1 MPVFRKLL
9 EMVSGRTDLTLRDRF
24 TRFYRTNHW
33 SDPESRSG
41 PGSRR
46 DSGQVLAAIEA
57 LRMVHLA
64 HGARTIAD
72 IPCGDFN
79 WMPMFL
85 EAWPLVEY
93 RGFDIV
99 PDIIADNRARHPGH
113 RFDLLDI
120 TREVP
125 PAVDLIFCKDLLNHL
140 SHADVRAALANM
152 RRSGARLL
160 LASNNFGAPNEEMPP
175 LGRQQSRHLDITRPP
190 FDAPPPIWNTHYLG
204 LWRLADFQ

>member
-1 MPVFRKLL
+1 VPVLRKLI
-9 EMVSGRTDLTLRDRF
+9 EMVSGRTELTLQDRF

-46 DSGQVLAAIEA
+46 ASGQVQAAIEA
-57 LRMVHLA
+57 LHMAHLA
-64 HGARTIAD
+64 YDARRMAD

-99 PDIIADNRARHPGH
+99 PDIIADNRARHPAH

-125 PAVDLIFCKDLLNHL
+125 PEMDLIICKDLLNHL
-140 SHADVRAALANM
+140 SHEHVRTALANM
-152 RRSGARLL
+152 RRSG
-160 LASNNFGAPNEEMPP
+160 
-175 LGRQQSRHLDITRPP
+175 
-190 FDAPPPIWNTHYLG
+190 
-204 LWRLADFQ
+204 